1 MGFTVQDMLDMKLFQ
16 KANLLWGKGGI
27 GRKSVVLRIESPDI
41 VRFISGGEVRSD
53 RIECISELFPEEF
66 RSYIAELAKK
76 KVSALVIKQ
85 GRTVDF
91 LEEKMAVIQEYAQ
104 KTEIPVIEI
113 PFEMP
118 FREILN
124 TIMEHIFSEEVIRL
138 KYFKTTHDNFTALSL
153 SFPFHG
159 KWSAAYCR
167 HFVKTDW
174 KPGGIV

>member
-27 GRKSVVLRIESPDI
+27 GQEIRGVTIIESPDI
-41 VRFISGGEVRSD
+41 VRFISGGEVLLTGLNAFQNCS
-53 RIECISELFPEEF
+53 PEEF

-91 LEEKMAVIQEYAQ
+91 MEEKMAVIQEYAQ

-138 KYFKTTHDNFTALSL
+138 KYFKTTHDNFTFLS
-153 SFPFHG
+153 FHG

>member
-1 MGFTVQDMLDMKLFQ
+1 
-16 KANLLWGKGGI
+16 
-27 GRKSVVLRIESPDI
+27 
-41 VRFISGGEVRSD
+41 
-53 RIECISELFPEEF
+53 
-66 RSYIAELAKK
+66 
-76 KVSALVIKQ
+76 
-85 GRTVDF
+85 
-91 LEEKMAVIQEYAQ
+91 MAVIQEYAQ

-153 SFPFHG
+153 SLFHG